1 MTPGKRTERP
11 RLDDVARTA
20 GVSVPT
26 VSRVLNGKG
35 GASPTTRQAVLAA
48 MDSLGYEPPSRA
60 AGRSKGQIGVVV
72 PDLVNPIFPAFAGA
86 IAALLAPND
95 YIPALCTLPGGGITE
110 DEYVALLLDQGV
122 SGIIFVCAAHSDGRA
137 SMERY
142 RRLRG
147 RVPFVLVNGA
157 RPEIDAPSVS
167 NDDATAIRTA
177 VRHLVAQ
184 GHQRVGFATGPD
196 RFIPSRRKLEGFR
209 AGLVQFLGEDDAEPH
224 VATSMFTIEGGQSAA
239 NELIDSGHTAIVC
252 ASDVMALGAVRA
264 AQTRGLRV
272 PEDISVVGFDDSPLM
287 AFTDPPLTTLRQDVA
302 AMAAAAV
309 HALVTELDGERATRT
324 EILFQADLVVRGSTG
339 AGPAVRTGP
348 EPSGA

>member
-35 GASPTTRQAVLAA
+35 GASQETRQAVLAA
-48 MDSLGYEPPSRA
+48 MDSLGYERPSRT

-137 SMERY
+137 SLERY

-157 RPEIDAPSVS
+157 RPEVDAPSVS

-177 VRHLVAQ
+177 VRHVVAQ

-209 AGLVQFLGEDDAEPH
+209 SGLVQFLGEDDAGPH
-224 VATSMFTIEGGQSAA
+224 IATSMFTIEGGQSAA
-239 NELIDSGHTAIVC
+239 NELLDSGHTAIIC

-287 AFTDPPLTTLRQDVA
+287 AFTDPPLTTLRQNVA
-302 AMAAAAV
+302 AMAEAAV
-309 HALVTELDGERATRT
+309 HALVTELDGDRVTRN
-324 EILFQADLVVRGSTG
+324 EILFQSDLVVRGSTG

-348 EPSGA
+348 GVS

>member
-1 MTPGKRTERP
+1 MTPETHNVRP

-26 VSRVLNGKG
+26 VSRVLNGKS
-35 GASPTTRQAVLAA
+35 GASPETRQAVLTA
-48 MDSLGYEPPSRA
+48 MDSLGYERPART

-110 DEYVALLLDQGV
+110 DEYVALMLDQGI

-137 SMERY
+137 GVDRY

-157 RPEIDAPSVS
+157 RAEIDAPSIS

-177 VRHLVAQ
+177 VRHLATQ
-184 GHQRVGFATGPD
+184 GHQRVGFATGSD
-196 RFIPSRRKLEGFR
+196 RFIPSRRKMEGFR
-209 AGLVQFLGEDDAEPH
+209 SGLADFLGENADLH

-239 NELIDSGHTAIVC
+239 NELIDSGHTGIVC
-252 ASDVMALGAVRA
+252 ASDIMALGAMRA

-287 AFTDPPLTTLRQDVA
+287 AFTNPPLTTLRQNIA
-302 AMAAAAV
+302 AMAEAAV
-309 HALVTELDGERATRT
+309 HALVTELAGDRVTRT
-324 EILFQADLVVRGSTG
+324 DILFQADLVVRGSTG
-339 AGPAVRTGP
+339 AGPAVRG
-348 EPSGA
+348 SS

>member
-1 MTPGKRTERP
+1 MTSETHNIRP

-35 GASPTTRQAVLAA
+35 GASQETRQAVLTA
-48 MDSLGYEPPSRA
+48 MDSLGYERPVRT

-110 DEYVALLLDQGV
+110 DEYVALMLDQGV

-137 SMERY
+137 GVERY

-177 VRHLVAQ
+177 VGHLVAQ
-184 GHQRVGFATGPD
+184 GHQRIGFATGSD
-196 RFIPSRRKLEGFR
+196 RFIPSRRKMDGFR
-209 AGLVQFLGEDDAEPH
+209 SGLVDFLGEDDTDSH
-224 VATSMFTIEGGQSAA
+224 VASSMFTIEGGQSAV
-239 NELIDSGHTAIVC
+239 NELIDSGHTGIVC
-252 ASDVMALGAVRA
+252 ASDVMALGAMRA
-264 AQTRGLRV
+264 AQTRGLHV
-272 PEDISVVGFDDSPLM
+272 PEDISVIGFDDSPLM
-287 AFTDPPLTTLRQDVA
+287 AFTNPPLTTLRQNVA
-302 AMAAAAV
+302 AMAEAAV
-309 HALVTELDGERATRT
+309 HALVTELAGDRVTRT
-324 EILFQADLVVRGSTG
+324 DMLFQADLIVRGSTG
-339 AGPAVRTGP
+339 AGPAVRRT
-348 EPSGA
+348 S